1 MQNGSVP
8 ERESV
13 DIRQNDPLYAV
24 AEEAANRFSLRVL
37 SVLAFFAIVTEALN
51 DIGLFKVDH
60 VVMRP
65 TIAVAFL
72 LFILPVALWFFHD
85 KVRACERPYIRRNF
99 FRVLVIVVTFLGIG
113 LICVALSFHAVIM
126 MVIPPLLAAQYRNR
140 RRLFFWMLTASV
152 LLVPISVYGAFFLG
166 APDRNMLKTVETA
179 GLDFAA
185 RLELGTPQRMWELFL
200 HYVMPRLLCILAVV
214 ALSIGINRRNV
225 GMLDKQSELTEK
237 IKTEMEQRDRLQS
250 RVIEALAT
258 LIETRDIGTGEHVA
272 RTRTYVTM
280 LARAMKEDDRF
291 SDRLTEE
298 DIEHISGAAPLHDV
312 GKIAVSD
319 TILLK
324 PGKLTPEEYDAM
336 KVHTTKGGDM
346 IDTLFEGMEDEQFL
360 KVAEEIAVSHH
371 EKWNGQGYPRGL
383 RGEEIPLAARIM
395 AVADVYDALVSVR
408 VYKPAIDP
416 EEALDIMFAESG
428 THFDPAIM
436 DVVRRIRRDLI
447 AAARTPLSHHGA

>member
-1 MQNGSVP
+1 MKKGSAP
-8 ERESV
+8 KRENTEN
-13 DIRQNDPLYAV
+13 RQEDPLYVV

-37 SVLAFFAIVTEALN
+37 SLLAFFAIVTEALN
-51 DIGLFKVDH
+51 DLGLFKVDH
-60 VVMRP
+60 LVMRP

-72 LFILPVALWFFHD
+72 LFILPVALHFFHD
-85 KVRACERPYIRRNF
+85 RVMRAERPYIRRNF
-99 FRVLVIVVTFLGIG
+99 FRVLVILVTFLGIG

-152 LLVPISVYGAFFLG
+152 LLVPISVYGGFFFG
-166 APDRNMLKTVETA
+166 APDRNMLKIVDTA
-179 GLDFAA
+179 GLDFRA

-214 ALSIGINRRNV
+214 ALAIGVNRRNV
-225 GMLDKQSELTEK
+225 GMLEKQNELTEK
-237 IKTEMEQRDRLQS
+237 IKAEMEQRDRMQS

-258 LIETRDIGTGEHVA
+258 LIETRDISTGEHVA
-272 RTRTYVTM
+272 RTRIYVAM
-280 LARAMKEDDRF
+280 LANAMKQDDRF
-291 SDRLTEE
+291 SGRLTET
-298 DIEHISGAAPLHDV
+298 DIEYITSAAPLHDV

-324 PGKLTPEEYDAM
+324 PGKLTPAEYDAM
-336 KVHTTKGGDM
+336 KVHTTRGGDM
-346 IDTLFEGMEDEQFL
+346 IETLFAGMDDKQFL

-383 RGEEIPLAARIM
+383 RGEDIPLAARIM
-395 AVADVYDALVSVR
+395 AVADVFDALVSVR
-408 VYKPAIDP
+408 VYKPALDP
-416 EEALDIMFAESG
+416 KEALDIMFAESG

-436 DVVRRIRRDLI
+436 DVVRRIRKDLI
-447 AAARTPLSHHGA
+447 AAASSPLTHHGN